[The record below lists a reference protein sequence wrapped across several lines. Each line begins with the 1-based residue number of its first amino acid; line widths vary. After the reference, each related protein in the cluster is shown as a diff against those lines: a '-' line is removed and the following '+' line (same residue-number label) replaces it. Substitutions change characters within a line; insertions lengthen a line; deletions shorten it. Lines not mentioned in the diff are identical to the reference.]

1 MAGNDCCGSANR
13 CEDSAAI
20 CECPNAKLKI
30 WDEIKARVINLLN
43 GLE

>member
-20 CECPNAKLKI
+20 CEC
-30 WDEIKARVINLLN
+30 KAEDM
-43 GLE
+43 GGDKGKGYQPT